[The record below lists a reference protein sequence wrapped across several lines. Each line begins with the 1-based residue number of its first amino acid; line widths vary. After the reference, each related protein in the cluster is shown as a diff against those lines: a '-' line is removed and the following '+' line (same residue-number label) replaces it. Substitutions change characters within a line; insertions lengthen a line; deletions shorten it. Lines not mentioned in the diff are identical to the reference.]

1 MDKYTDSMRKVSRQL
16 ARATSDEQSYEVTQ
30 TLLEILHDSKSETE
44 YIQRL
49 KETFPY
55 AFKD

>member
-1 MDKYTDSMRKVSRQL
+1 MDKYTDSMRKIKRQVGD
-16 ARATSDEQSYEVTQ
+16 ATSDEQCSEAMQ
-30 TLLEILHDSKSETE
+30 KGLEILHDSKSETE
-44 YIQRL
+44 FIQRM